1 MSFDIALSGIQAINE
16 QLDTVSHNIANAG
29 TFGFKSG
36 RANFSAMVAGSQP
49 TGTEIGSVT
58 QSIGLS
64 GGVLNTGRSLD
75 ASINGR
81 GFFVTKTAAGETQY
95 TRVGIFDTSKT
106 FEQTDA
112 AGNKTQI
119 SYLVDASGRKVQGFP
134 QTPPST
140 VLGALGDI
148 TVPTGQIPAVASGK
162 MGYVG
167 NLSADWVAPA
177 NGWTAPDPTTTPP
190 TTADPLSFNLTK
202 ATIIYDSLGAQHTL
216 TQYFVKTGP
225 GVDVH
230 FVLDGKDMGAPLS
243 MTFSPATG
251 QMTNPNPAPAPGGT
265 AGVFQLQLPAP
276 GAAGAPPS
284 GATLGVTVGATA
296 NLLEINYTGTTM
308 FAGEATTS
316 SNYADGYASGV
327 FAGIDLAQDGSV
339 VAKYSN
345 GQKQSVGKIAVAAF
359 PDEGALTSISDTSWV
374 ASNESGTALVGTPG
388 DGMAGT
394 LNTSSLEQSNVD
406 VTSELVGLM
415 TSQRNYQANSKVIQT
430 ESTMMQSLMQAI

>member
-36 RANFSAMVAGSQP
+36 RANFSTMVAGSQP

-81 GFFVTKTAAGETQY
+81 GFFVTKTAQGDTQY

-106 FEQTDA
+106 VEQTDA
-112 AGNKTQI
+112 TGKKTQV

-134 QTPPST
+134 QKPPST

-148 TVPTGQIPAVASGK
+148 AIPSGQIPAVASTK
-162 MGYVG
+162 MGFVG
-167 NLSADWVAPA
+167 NLSADWVAPT
-177 NGWTAPDPTTTPP
+177 NGWTAPDPTAVPP
-190 TTADPLSFNLTK
+190 VTADPLSFNLTK
-202 ATIIYDSLGAQHTL
+202 ATIVYDTLGTQHTL
-216 TQYFVKTGP
+216 TQYFCATGP
-225 GVDVH
+225 GAVDVH
-230 FVLDGKDMGAPLS
+230 FVLDGADTGATLS
-243 MTFSPATG
+243 MTFDPANG
-251 QMTNPNPAPAPGGT
+251 QMTNPDPAPGTG
-265 AGVFQLQLPAP
+265 GVFQLALPTP
-276 GAAGAPPS
+276 AAN
-284 GATLGVTVGATA
+284 GATL
-296 NLLEINYTGTTM
+296 NPIDINYTGTTM

-345 GQKQSVGKIAVAAF
+345 GQQQSVGKIAVAAF
-359 PDEGALTSISDTSWV
+359 PNEGALTAISDTSWV
-374 ASNESGTALVGTPG
+374 ASGDSGTALVGTPG
-388 DGMAGT
+388 DGMSGT